1 MVHPRDIA
9 GERKKKPKQTN
20 KQKQKKKTFPVHHDD
35 DEVDEADE
43 CVRMFDVLQVAD
55 CVKH

>member
-1 MVHPRDIA
+1 MY
-9 GERKKKPKQTN
+9 
-20 KQKQKKKTFPVHHDD
+20 HDD
-35 DEVDEADE
+35 DGDDEANE